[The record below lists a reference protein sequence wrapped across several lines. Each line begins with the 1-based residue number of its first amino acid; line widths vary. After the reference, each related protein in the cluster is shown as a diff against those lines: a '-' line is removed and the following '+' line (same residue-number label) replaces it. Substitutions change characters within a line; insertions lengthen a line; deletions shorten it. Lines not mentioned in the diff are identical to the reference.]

1 MRHSLRG
8 RCHAAVSL
16 WLTVSLVSPSA
27 MARTRGPGP
36 QLHKRSLADQEVST
50 QLVKDAQKALGEQNL
65 VEAQRL
71 LTDAYIKWPS
81 PNILYHLGV
90 VAAREGRL
98 LDAHDLLR
106 RYESDPASA
115 PDAEM
120 KAEMQR
126 LLSKQRP
133 PSGKVLVLGDDGAIV
148 RVDGRVV
155 GSLPLVQPLLIQ
167 PGDAHTISLE
177 FPEQQIPAQVTMSAG
192 RFAELRIN
200 RATRATLMTLLPA
213 YVVLTEYSDVPQ
225 PSTIKLDEAIELG
238 VQGEKKSVLRK
249 EIALKSAPE
258 LSGCLD
264 QLDCQAKLAEKTEVD
279 GLIRLTVENTTAR
292 TGGAPSYKLTLQLLD
307 PTVGAIA
314 GQASRE
320 LPPERAATAMTE
332 MLSQIIG
339 DASLRRRGT
348 LSVRSVPD
356 GAEVY
361 AGDRLLGK
369 TPFTRAAWVGRYDL
383 TFRKPGFA
391 PESAKTEVKDG
402 KTSELDVRL
411 APGVTLPPP
420 PPPSRFDIA
429 FTPRTIV
436 HPRPFWRWLVGGATI
451 AGGLVLVGFGASAI
465 SVSSACSI
473 TAPCMG
479 TDGTSYYRDSSALGT
494 GFVVSGL
501 LVSAAGGALIAIPG
515 SKQQS
520 DLLTILF
527 KNPSP

>member
-1 MRHSLRG
+1 
-8 RCHAAVSL
+8 
-16 WLTVSLVSPSA
+16 
-27 MARTRGPGP
+27 
-36 QLHKRSLADQEVST
+36 
-50 QLVKDAQKALGEQNL
+50 
-65 VEAQRL
+65 
-71 LTDAYIKWPS
+71 
-81 PNILYHLGV
+81 
-90 VAAREGRL
+90 
-98 LDAHDLLR
+98 
-106 RYESDPASA
+106 
-115 PDAEM
+115 
-120 KAEMQR
+120 
-126 LLSKQRP
+126 
-133 PSGKVLVLGDDGAIV
+133 
-148 RVDGRVV
+148 
-155 GSLPLVQPLLIQ
+155 
-167 PGDAHTISLE
+167 
-177 FPEQQIPAQVTMSAG
+177 
-192 RFAELRIN
+192 
-200 RATRATLMTLLPA
+200 
-213 YVVLTEYSDVPQ
+213 
-225 PSTIKLDEAIELG
+225 
-238 VQGEKKSVLRK
+238 
-249 EIALKSAPE
+249 
-258 LSGCLD
+258 
-264 QLDCQAKLAEKTEVD
+264 
-279 GLIRLTVENTTAR
+279 
-292 TGGAPSYKLTLQLLD
+292 
-307 PTVGAIA
+307 
-314 GQASRE
+314 
-320 LPPERAATAMTE
+320 MTE

-527 KNPSP
+527 KNQSP